1 MACLQER
8 DLLSITFLVHV
19 YICAYMASTCAIR
32 EIMREILTSSVDG
45 ELVKTQKHQQA
56 PRFHVVTMTVLRCW
70 WLCFSQCLRP
80 SLAVIIVGSHQN
92 VHMHTPCTLARSSPA
107 RGNSAHMHI
116 PCTLARSSPAR
127 GNWAHVFIQS
137 TARQQKRG

>member
-19 YICAYMASTCAIR
+19 YMCAYMASTRAIR
-32 EIMREILTSSVDG
+32 EIMREILTSSVDD

-70 WLCFSQCLRP
+70 WLCFSRYLRP
-80 SLAVIIVGSHQN
+80 SLALGSHHRWQSSERT
-92 VHMHTPCTLARSSPA
+92 HAHTMQVSTVVAGQGQFGAYIYTKHCKAAETQMSCCTS
-107 RGNSAHMHI
+107 
-116 PCTLARSSPAR
+116 CK
-127 GNWAHVFIQS
+127 
-137 TARQQKRG
+137 TAD